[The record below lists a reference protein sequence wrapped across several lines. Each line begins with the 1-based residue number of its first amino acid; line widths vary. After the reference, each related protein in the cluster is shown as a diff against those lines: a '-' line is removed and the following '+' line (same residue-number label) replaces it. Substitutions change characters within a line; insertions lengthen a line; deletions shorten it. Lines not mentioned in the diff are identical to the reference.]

1 MLDDSDGMS
10 DFEHSRTYKKS
21 LSRTCTKFKKSATS
35 PKESLVSINHSF
47 ATYTQTVVVEEWLQK
62 AHMKSTDGLLLQMSS
77 EQQRWPIVQ
86 WHCQACPIP

>member
-21 LSRTCTKFKKSATS
+21 LSRTCTKFKSQPR

-77 EQQRWPIVQ
+77 
-86 WHCQACPIP
+86 